1 MKSKPIKKQTM
12 KTKSKA
18 EKLRSL
24 LLAGKKVSQNTVK
37 FNNSNCLSAQMSV
50 FRREGL
56 NVVCTD
62 GKYILGKKR
71 K

>member
-1 MKSKPIKKQTM
+1 MKKQ
-12 KTKSKA
+12 SKA

-24 LLAGKKVSQNTVK
+24 LLAGKKVSQNSVK
-37 FNNSNCLSAQMSV
+37 FSNRNCLSAQMSV

-56 NVVCTD
+56 NVVCEG
-62 GKYILGKKR
+62 GKYTLGKKR